1 MQNTTHNIILF
12 ILFIQQSTAN
22 PTRHLPVMI
31 VFRKEIY
38 LADDIIKNIIIIILC
53 KSRFHVIYD
62 FEILDIIRSL
72 IHFIGYLSLIVII
85 YAIILN
91 MTNFNNLA
99 TLQLNNC
106 ANIILY
112 RFLYIGVRY
121 THPV

>member
-1 MQNTTHNIILF
+1 
-12 ILFIQQSTAN
+12 
-22 PTRHLPVMI
+22 MI

-38 LADDIIKNIIIIILC
+38 LADDIKNIIIIC

-62 FEILDIIRSL
+62 FEILDIMRSL

-91 MTNFNNLA
+91 MTSFNNLA
-99 TLQLNNC
+99 TLELNYC

-121 THPV
+121 IHPV